1 VLELFFKVLHIL
13 ERGELA
19 TPDASRRIRQSM
31 QQVRRQIGDRLSPTD
46 QETIFDVMPP
56 NYLIETSP
64 RAVGRHITLYG
75 SLREAWTAGLEGAF
89 CLEAQAEPSSG
100 TYEVTFLAK
109 DRAGLF
115 SDVAGVMALNNIN
128 ILSARIYTWRDGT
141 AVDIFTVTP
150 PLDPI
155 RTDEIWER
163 IKTDLA
169 GTFQGGLRLSERLQ
183 QKAEPTL
190 LSRRKTLPR
199 QTRIHVDNQ
208 PSDFFTLI
216 EVFTD
221 DRIGLLYR
229 ITHTLFTLGI
239 DIRIAKI
246 STKADQVA
254 DVFYV
259 LDLEGQKITEQ
270 EDVEKIRDVLLRELS
285 IR

>member
-1 VLELFFKVLHIL
+1 L

-208 PSDFFTLI
+208 SSDFFTLI

-259 LDLEGQKITEQ
+259 LDLEGQKIMGQ
-270 EDVEKIRDVLLRELS
+270 EEVEKIRDALLRELS